1 MKKTTYIAL
10 FVLLFTLG
18 VSVQAQRKVVL
29 DLEGTVRLA
38 VDSSFTAQKL
48 QSDYN
53 VARFNYLSW
62 QASRKPQVLL
72 ESTSELS
79 FDQRH
84 LYTQGGINVTQVFEP
99 LGGTFYGSTQLG
111 YMRTFGQSQQ
121 FMTTPVALGY
131 RQESL
136 FFNPLKWDK
145 RIEALR
151 LTYAEKE
158 LFYGMEAVS
167 EEAVGKFFSLALAQ
181 DQLQMAEEYLAAC
194 DTIYAIAERRY
205 KISSISKADLS
216 ILELEKTNA
225 QMTLANAR
233 IDQQRAMQEL
243 ASFLRM
249 GPDIEIELIIPEVVQ
264 DLQVNAA
271 EAIQHA
277 RDNNP
282 RYIESRQA
290 ITEALRDAEKARIE
304 KNLNLGID
312 LSVSLNQVASTF
324 PGAYLNLV
332 PQDVAAL
339 TLSMPLVD
347 WGKRRNAYQSAQNK
361 VEAAQRTAQEAARD
375 TELDVALTVADFNE
389 RKAIVETARQAFI
402 IADEAYAQTMRQF
415 ISAQASTY
423 ALTWALSCWQ
433 TARKNQIASLKNY
446 WIAYYHLQYLTLYDF
461 QRQQVITSHGNI

>member
-1 MKKTTYIAL
+1 
-10 FVLLFTLG
+10 
-18 VSVQAQRKVVL
+18 
-29 DLEGTVRLA
+29 
-38 VDSSFTAQKL
+38 
-48 QSDYN
+48 
-53 VARFNYLSW
+53 
-62 QASRKPQVLL
+62 
-72 ESTSELS
+72 
-79 FDQRH
+79 
-84 LYTQGGINVTQVFEP
+84 
-99 LGGTFYGSTQLG
+99 
-111 YMRTFGQSQQ
+111 
-121 FMTTPVALGY
+121 
-131 RQESL
+131 
-136 FFNPLKWDK
+136 
-145 RIEALR
+145 
-151 LTYAEKE
+151 
-158 LFYGMEAVS
+158 
-167 EEAVGKFFSLALAQ
+167 
-181 DQLQMAEEYLAAC
+181 
-194 DTIYAIAERRY
+194 
-205 KISSISKADLS
+205 
-216 ILELEKTNA
+216 
-225 QMTLANAR
+225 
-233 IDQQRAMQEL
+233 MQEL

-249 GPDIEIELIIPEVVQ
+249 GPDTEIELIIPDVVQ

-312 LSVSLNQVASTF
+312 LNVSLNQVASAF
-324 PGAYLNLV
+324 PGAYMNLV

-347 WGKRRNAYQSAQNK
+347 WGKRRNLYQSALSK
-361 VEAAQRTAQEAARD
+361 VESAQRTAQEAARD